1 MLSGADQ
8 EVLTQL
14 TRWMSAGMSCWLA
27 TVIKTWGSSPR
38 PIGAL
43 FCCNEAGQTA
53 GSLSGGCIEE
63 DLLEK
68 LQRGEI
74 AKTAPQILV
83 YGATPEETERLGLPC
98 GGQLHLLIEP
108 QVDQQRLAQFQQIA
122 DRLTARECM
131 QRRVKLSTGEME
143 ITEEERFSPLELVG
157 DFDALT
163 QGDGVGVGGDVGESG
178 ERFMVQTLGPR
189 YQLFLIGAGPVSI
202 YLAQM
207 AQMLDYQVLVCD
219 PREEVIADWPV
230 AGAQLICDMPDDA
243 IRRAATDNFS
253 AIIALTHDPRID
265 DMGLME
271 ALKTDAFFVGAM
283 GSARTSA
290 KRRERLLQLGL
301 SQAEVARLH
310 APVGLPIGSKTPA
323 EIALAIL
330 SQLKALRAIA
340 QVSDRPERAD
350 RHETSESPETLE
362 TRGKV
367 LAADFRQHVPR
378 AD

>member
-1 MLSGADQ
+1 MIENADQ
-8 EVLTQL
+8 QVLNQL
-14 TRWMSAGMSCWLA
+14 TRWLGAGQGCWLA

-38 PIGAL
+38 PIGSL
-43 FCCNEAGQTA
+43 FCCNEAGQVA

-68 LQRGEI
+68 LQRGEV
-74 AKTAPQILV
+74 AKAAPQILI
-83 YGATPEETERLGLPC
+83 YGATQEETERLRLPC
-98 GGQLHLLIEP
+98 GGQLHLVIEP
-108 QVDQQRLAQFQQIA
+108 QINQQRLPQFQQIA
-122 DRLTARECM
+122 DRLAARECV
-131 QRRVKLSTGEME
+131 QRRVDISTGEME
-143 ITEEERFSPLELVG
+143 ITDQERFSHLELVG
-157 DFDALT
+157 DFDDAT
-163 QGDGVGVGGDVGESG
+163 ST

-207 AQMLDYQVLVCD
+207 AQMLDYHVLVCD
-219 PREEVIADWPV
+219 PREDLIEDWPV
-230 AGAQLICDMPDDA
+230 EGTQLICDMPDDA
-243 IRRAATDNFS
+243 VRRSAADSFS

-271 ALKTDAFFVGAM
+271 ALRTDAFFVGAM

-301 SQAEVARLH
+301 SQAEVNRLH

-330 SQLKALRAIA
+330 SQLKALG
-340 QVSDRPERAD
+340 
-350 RHETSESPETLE
+350 SESRAKGHVIE
-362 TRGKV
+362 
-367 LAADFRQHVPR
+367 ADFRHDAP
-378 AD
+378 AAG